1 MNKSVLQKDEIK
13 VINAESRILMELVG
27 RPNVV

>member
-1 MNKSVLQKDEIK
+1 LQKDEIK